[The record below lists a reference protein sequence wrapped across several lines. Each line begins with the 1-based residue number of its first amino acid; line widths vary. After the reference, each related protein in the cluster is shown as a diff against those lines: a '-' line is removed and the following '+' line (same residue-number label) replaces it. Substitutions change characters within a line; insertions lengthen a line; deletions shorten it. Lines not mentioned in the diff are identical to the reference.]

1 MTLLDTPM
9 TLYNRLWGLFLS
21 CCHCTTSATVLDAT
35 RGSTS
40 VTDITSVT
48 GITSDTATRGDWYRL
63 LGGSGRTPGS
73 RCWVRSAWALY
84 GPSSTSSSH
93 CAQHNP
99 THCAHHADP
108 PLLLPHS
115 LHLPSCIIRAFHLLI
130 ILPFLTRQLKLFRQ
144 LQDIN

>member
-1 MTLLDTPM
+1 MPQEVALVSLIS
-9 TLYNRLWGLFLS
+9 LVSLVSL
-21 CCHCTTSATVLDAT
+21 
-35 RGSTS
+35 
-40 VTDITSVT
+40 VTHVTSVT

-99 THCAHHADP
+99 THCAQHADP